1 MTRQAQ
7 AVTAEAL
14 AEQRPAP
21 SAAVRRQLRL
31 GPRTRPVRKPSR
43 PKGAG
48 AAGDGIVSDKGRPLV
63 EWHDMTPGQRQAA
76 WAELRAWVAWLNDRY
91 ELGTEDRLPRCWA
104 RHPGLVEE
112 LWALRAWR
120 LEIYSSG
127 QPSAQAARYWHA
139 ELRQLVHAAVPMYAA
154 GCRTGHRG
162 ASTLVADN
170 PDLAEEWAH
179 ADPLA
184 GTPGIDITAGQARL
198 AGECLTT
205 AAVAA
210 ALDSGEASAVPLLRD
225 YLFYAGAWW
234 VPASSGWVKVPRPGE
249 VGESFPHGPRI
260 SGTASPTLGT
270 SGDPWQGWGGNDG
283 QDLAP

>member
-1 MTRQAQ
+1 MKVTTMTRQAQ
-7 AVTAEAL
+7 AVTPEAL
-14 AEQRPAP
+14 AEQRSAP

-31 GPRTRPVRKPSR
+31 GPRTRPVPKPSQ
-43 PKGAG
+43 PKGAST
-48 AAGDGIVSDKGRPLV
+48 AGDGIVLDKGKTPG

-76 WAELRAWVAWLNDRY
+76 WAELRAWVAWLHDRY

-120 LEIYSSG
+120 LEIYSGG
-127 QPSAQAARYWHA
+127 QPSGQAARYWHA

-162 ASTLVADN
+162 ASTLVEGN
-170 PDLAEEWAH
+170 PELAEEWAR

-184 GTPGIDITAGQARL
+184 GTPGIDIAAGQARL

-225 YLFYAGAWW
+225 YVFYAGAWW
-234 VPASSGWVKVPRPGE
+234 VPASAGWVKVPRPRGAD
-249 VGESFPHGPRI
+249 ESFPPGPRI
-260 SGTASPTLGT
+260 LETASPTQGVI
-270 SGDPWQGWGGNDG
+270 GDPWGG
-283 QDLAP
+283 